1 MSRGKSSATVHSGF
15 SLLEVLVSSF
25 ILSILAVSL
34 VHGLTTLE
42 IESRL
47 AKDRMSAALLA
58 ADLREEILSKFSVDP
73 GGTPQFGL
81 ESGDGPRPARG
92 RLSFDDQDDYE
103 GLVDRP
109 VTDIRGN
116 PLPGVDRIWRTC
128 RIERVSPDNPD
139 GPSID
144 TRPIGLRRFTVTVF
158 RDEAELA
165 HLTWLGVGHPPSP

>member
-1 MSRGKSSATVHSGF
+1 MIPGKRPAAARSGF

-42 IESRL
+42 LESRL
-47 AKDRMSAALLA
+47 AKDRMSSALLA
-58 ADLREEILSKFSVDP
+58 ADLREEILSKASVDP
-73 GGTPQFGL
+73 DGGPQFGP
-81 ESGDGPRPARG
+81 EAGEKGRV
-92 RLSFDDQDDYE
+92 RLSLDDQDDYA

-116 PLPGVDRIWRTC
+116 ELPGMERIWRAC
-128 RIERVSPDNPD
+128 RIERVSPENPD

-144 TRPIGLRRFTVTVF
+144 TAPGGLRRFTVTVF
-158 RDEAELA
+158 RDESELA
-165 HLTWLGVGHPPSP
+165 HLTWLGVGQEK

>member
-1 MSRGKSSATVHSGF
+1 MSPRNSSAAVHSGF

-47 AKDRMSAALLA
+47 AKDRMGAALLA
-58 ADLREEILSKFSVDP
+58 ADLREEILSKASVDP
-73 GGTPQFGL
+73 DGKPQFGP
-81 ESGDGPRPARG
+81 EDGEKGRG
-92 RLSFDDQDDYE
+92 RISFDDQDDYE
-103 GLVDRP
+103 GVTDRP

-116 PLPGVDRIWRTC
+116 LLPGMDRIWRTC

-139 GPSID
+139 GPAIA
-144 TRPIGLRRFTVTVF
+144 TQPTGLRRFTVTVF

-165 HLTWLGVGHPPSP
+165 HLTWLGVGQEK